1 MTKYPRLLSETALSN
16 SVFTII
22 ICLHVIPPPP
32 DLLVSNLIHIQSEIQ
47 ISGTGQQKS
56 KKNADVTYQCA
67 IVLVDSDHHG
77 DGYVTVI
84 GGSWLCNSH
93 WWLIKVP
100 LLGAFGFFAPEF
112 WEMAGTYKLSFCSK
126 RNAASVVLTMLG
138 GRHTQTLLDGKM
150 NFELYALMGGGDTK
164 TF

>member
-67 IVLVDSDHHG
+67 IDR
-77 DGYVTVI
+77 T
-84 GGSWLCNSH
+84 C
-93 WWLIKVP
+93 
-100 LLGAFGFFAPEF
+100 
-112 WEMAGTYKLSFCSK
+112 
-126 RNAASVVLTMLG
+126 R
-138 GRHTQTLLDGKM
+138 Q
-150 NFELYALMGGGDTK
+150 
-164 TF
+164 